1 MWHNIL
7 HFLGFCPCCHFNLM
21 NIVLFGSPLIAFI
34 TLKAKSIYNF
44 FVTKKDKED
53 TKNSV

>member
-1 MWHNIL
+1 
-7 HFLGFCPCCHFNLM
+7 M